1 MNKIIIGLTG
11 QSGAGKSTVASVFK
25 SRGFFVIDADVVSR
39 TVVDTNIVLENL
51 RELFGSEVLTPDS
64 HLNRKALA
72 KIVFSD
78 STELGKL
85 NNLLF
90 PLITTEIN
98 AMIDNCGQKYILL
111 DAPQLFE
118 SHANQICNK
127 IISIVAPYDMLV
139 ARIMNRDGVEKE
151 AAQRRLKAQFS
162 SEFFKNN
169 SDFVISN
176 EGTTDDLVQ
185 KTKKIIEDIIT
196 SH

>member
-25 SRGFFVIDADVVSR
+25 SSGFFVIDADVVSR

-78 STELGKL
+78 PTELQKL
-85 NNLLF
+85 NQLLF
-90 PLITTEIN
+90 PIIFEEIKN
-98 AMIDNCGQKYILL
+98 VIADCNEKYILL

-118 SHANQICNK
+118 SQANQICDK
-127 IISIVAPYDMLV
+127 IISVIAPYDMLV
-139 ARIMNRDGVEKE
+139 VRIMNRDGIDKN
-151 AAQRRLKAQFS
+151 AAENRLKAQLPES
-162 SEFFKNN
+162 FFVNN
-169 SDFVISN
+169 SDFIISN
-176 EGTTDDLVQ
+176 TGAADDLVQ
-185 KTKKIIEDIIT
+185 KTRKLIETIVKM
-196 SH
+196 